1 MSSLL
6 NKINFNIWRGYI
18 WKFIQI
24 NVWYK
29 VIFTYVES
37 KYVSQIDDIQFR
49 NSNFKLFLKNSPWEM
64 TQSDVVSREIYVKLA
79 ILKILH
85 VTDIPRV
92 KS

>member
-1 MSSLL
+1 MIPKLM
-6 NKINFNIWRGYI
+6 IYI
-18 WKFIQI
+18 
-24 NVWYK
+24 V
-29 VIFTYVES
+29 
-37 KYVSQIDDIQFR
+37 R

>member
-1 MSSLL
+1 MFHTMEYLSKYLL
-6 NKINFNIWRGYI
+6 LVSK
-18 WKFIQI
+18 
-24 NVWYK
+24 
-29 VIFTYVES
+29 FTYDS
-37 KYVSQIDDIQFR
+37 PIYDIHYQKFK
-49 NSNFKLFLKNSPWEM
+49 FKLFLRNSPWEM